1 MYRNVTRLPMTRNV
15 MPRSWRHF
23 SLLAFPLLLAALAA
37 VGCASGGSAGPKN
50 GRELVMSYDDSR
62 PGGTIAFPTQGY
74 ESVLRFDLPAG
85 EHRPLRLRLQAES
98 TGTVEINI
106 YDSTPLET
114 PGDVLLTISRDLQ
127 KEDLSDGRDGR
138 WVVEDLMHAKPLK
151 GVIWVGIRKA
161 AGEPTLWS
169 SSSPGGQCFIRNND
183 PKNLMGLLPTKR
195 TPMIRLEITP

>member
-1 MYRNVTRLPMTRNV
+1 MYRNAARQSLTRNV
-15 MPRSWRHF
+15 VKRSWREPF
-23 SLLAFPLLLAALAA
+23 RSASLLGLAALAA
-37 VGCASGGSAGPKN
+37 VGCASTSSAGSKN
-50 GRELVMSYDDSR
+50 RELVMSYDDSR

-98 TGTVEINI
+98 PGTVEINI

-114 PGDVLLTISRDLQ
+114 PGDILLTISRDLQ

-138 WVVEDLMHAKPLK
+138 WVVEDLAHAKPLK

-161 AGEPTLWS
+161 GGEPTLWS

-195 TPMIRLEITP
+195 TPMLRLEVTP